1 MDKPTSRIFFSFP
14 VMLSRVICKGFLSD
28 NVLTAYLAGVGKRH
42 LPLPSLINEFCYV
55 TSTEYGVNIWHRTEA
70 NWARNSNHRDALCWS
85 ASSCYIFH
93 SIQPHAIKTRTCR
106 DCRQLRSRPDAMPK
120 EQVEGVLSV
129 ISKEARENYESLNKA
144 VSTQNSN
151 IIRGAQCL
159 RIGEDEHKCSVRLL
173 INHGF
178 PKLLWP

>member
-28 NVLTAYLAGVGKRH
+28 NVLTAYLAEVGKRH
-42 LPLPSLINEFCYV
+42 PSLPYQWILICNFNRV
-55 TSTEYGVNIWHRTEA
+55 
-70 NWARNSNHRDALCWS
+70 WS
-85 ASSCYIFH
+85 KYFTPNRSQLGAQLKPSWCPLLVCFLLLFFH
-93 SIQPHAIKTRTCR
+93 SIQPRAIKTLIHVETE
-106 DCRQLRSRPDAMPK
+106 DNSEADPMPK

-151 IIRGAQCL
+151 IIRGGTVPQNRGGWAQVF
-159 RIGEDEHKCSVRLL
+159 G
-173 INHGF
+173 
-178 PKLLWP
+178 